1 MPRVLIIA
9 IAHIIAALPLSAQE
23 NEMPLNRTLSLP
35 EVISLALERNLIL
48 QRSQVQ
54 VELRENDTRFREAD
68 SQANLNASMGAQL
81 RFSGDGRDALWNSG
95 DLNESASGNL
105 SSSLV
110 LYNGGE
116 RAAAL
121 QQARSSLEAS
131 IEEYDRSK
139 QFVLFQSVFRYLEAV
154 LRLKEIDIQSEEL
167 AIRKENLERIEI
179 GYENEIRILADVLRQ
194 RALVADSERRLVQAQ
209 QAHETSLYILKDLL
223 LLPPQTTIG
232 FNLEDVRWGDPGS
245 LPEPLMEESLN
256 RILQR
261 PDLKAQQYRLEAADQ
276 GIRVARAGGLPT
288 LTASANLRTSYS
300 GFNPNGSFATQ
311 YFKNQPDLSGGISIS
326 LPIFDRRRTRTN
338 VSRAVLQR
346 RQEEIDLIDLQQA
359 AQTDLR
365 RALLDFRTAMAQ
377 LSFSQDQL
385 RSSEEA
391 LQAEQARYDAGAAT
405 LLDVNSLRSTRLDAA
420 VAVEEAWFNLF
431 ASRMDIAFQ
440 DGTIEYFLLSQLETS
455 IPELE

>member
-1 MPRVLIIA
+1 MPRFLTFFIA
-9 IAHIIAALPLSAQE
+9 PVFAALLLSAQE
-23 NEMPLNRTLSLP
+23 EEMPLNRPLSLP
-35 EVISLALERNLIL
+35 EVILLALERNLNL
-48 QRSQVQ
+48 QRSQVL
-54 VELRENDTRFREAD
+54 VELRENDAHFQEAD
-68 SQANLNASMGAQL
+68 SRPNLNASMGAVL
-81 RFSGDGRDALWNSG
+81 RYSGDGRDALWNSG
-95 DLNESASGNL
+95 ELTDSASGNL

-110 LYNGGE
+110 LYNGGG
-116 RAAAL
+116 RAAAIE
-121 QQARSSLEAS
+121 QARSNLEAS
-131 IEEYDRSK
+131 TREYDRSK
-139 QFVLFQSVFRYLEAV
+139 QIVLFQSVFRYLEAV

-167 AIRKENLERIEI
+167 AIRKENLERIEV

-223 LLPPQTTIG
+223 LLPPQTQVT
-232 FNLEDVRWGDPGS
+232 FNLENIRWGDPGS
-245 LPEPLMEESLN
+245 LPEPLMEDSLN
-256 RILQR
+256 RLLQR
-261 PDLKAQQYRLEAADQ
+261 PDLKAQQYRLDAADQ

-288 LTASANLRTSYS
+288 LTASASLRTSYTS
-300 GFNPNGSFATQ
+300 AKANASFASQ
-311 YFKNQPDLSGGISIS
+311 YFRNQPDLSGGIAFS

-338 VSRAVLQR
+338 LARAVLQR
-346 RQEEIDLIDLQQA
+346 RQEEIDLMDLQQA

-420 VAVEEAWFNLF
+420 VAVEEAWFDLF
-431 ASRMDIAFQ
+431 TSRMDIAFQ

>member
-1 MPRVLIIA
+1 MLRILTYFIA
-9 IAHIIAALPLSAQE
+9 YFFTALLLSGQA

-54 VELRENDTRFREAD
+54 VELRENDARFREAD
-68 SQANLNASMGAQL
+68 SQANLNAAMGAQL
-81 RFSGDGRDALWNSG
+81 RYSGDGRDAFWDSG
-95 DLNESASGNL
+95 ELTDTASGNL

-121 QQARSSLEAS
+121 EQARASLEAS
-131 IEEYDRSK
+131 IREYDRSK
-139 QFVLFQSVFRYLEAV
+139 QFVLFQSIFRYLEAV

-167 AIRKENLERIEI
+167 AIRKENLERIEV

-223 LLPPQTTIG
+223 LLPPETQIM
-232 FNLEDVRWGDPGS
+232 FNLENIRWGDPGS
-245 LPEPLMEESLN
+245 LPEPHMEDSLN

-261 PDLKAQQYRLEAADQ
+261 PDLMAQQYRLEAADQ

-288 LTASANLRTSYS
+288 LTASASLRTSYT
-300 GFNPNGSFATQ
+300 GVNPNASFATQ
-311 YFKNQPDLSGGISIS
+311 YFRNQPDLSGGIAFS
-326 LPIFDRRRTRTN
+326 LPIFDRRRTKTN

-420 VAVEEAWFNLF
+420 VAVEEAWFSLF